1 MENAMFYKGILLL
14 LLILTAWSFFQNLVY
29 YLFGIYDIEVHN
41 NRLKQLDVS
50 KDRKIGQAK
59 KDENTEK
66 IRELIDQITI
76 PIIKHIMPNVSYKK
90 DFTELERNIKFAEID
105 KYITPI
111 QFTALIL
118 LGKVIGFTALVL
130 MFPYNKMLAAMWFVG
145 PAVLPSVLF
154 KNTIV
159 NKREKIL
166 LGFPEF
172 INISKSYLVS
182 GMGFEMAVE
191 ESINYVNPEWQ
202 KLLKS
207 YLINSETYSREECLT
222 KLADECNSFEVKEFI
237 SMVKLN
243 AEQGIKIKESFD
255 KQYEKIKDLQLLA
268 INKKIEG
275 RRVWA
280 ILVQAPVLLTIL
292 VAFGLPMAESMLNFT
307 GNL

>member
-1 MENAMFYKGILLL
+1 MENTMFQKGILLL
-14 LLILTAWSFFQNLVY
+14 LLMLTAWSFFQNLVY
-29 YLFGIYDIEVHN
+29 YIFGIYDIEVHN

-59 KDENTEK
+59 KDENIKKT
-66 IRELIDQITI
+66 REMIDQITA

-90 DFTELERNIKFAEID
+90 DFTELEKNIRFAEID

-118 LGKVIGFTALVL
+118 IGKVVGFTILVL
-130 MFPYNKMLAAMWFVG
+130 LFPYNKMLAGMWFVG
-145 PAVLPSVLF
+145 PAVLPSILF

-172 INISKSYLVS
+172 INISKSYLIS
-182 GMGFEMAVE
+182 GMSFEMAVE
-191 ESINYVNPEWQ
+191 ESIPYVNPEWK

-222 KLADECNSFEVKEFI
+222 MLAEECNSFEVKEFI
-237 SMVKLN
+237 SMIKLN
-243 AEQGIKIKESFD
+243 AEQGIKIKDSFD
-255 KQYEKIKDLQLLA
+255 NQYEKIKDLQLLA
-268 INKKIEG
+268 INKKIEA

-280 ILVQAPVLLTIL
+280 ILIQAPVLLTIL
-292 VAFGLPMAESMLNFT
+292 AAFGLPMAESMLNFT